1 MEPIKFDWSSGFG
14 TKTEQACHYRQDRQV
29 NKQYP
34 GDNDR
39 LAKFCT
45 KSSGPI
51 KFYRSYVA
59 IFLLIKVL

>member
-1 MEPIKFDWSSGFG
+1 MEPIKFDWPSGFG

-39 LAKFCT
+39 LAKFLYKILWT
-45 KSSGPI
+45 NFTGPMLP
-51 KFYRSYVA
+51 FSY
-59 IFLLIKVL
+59 L